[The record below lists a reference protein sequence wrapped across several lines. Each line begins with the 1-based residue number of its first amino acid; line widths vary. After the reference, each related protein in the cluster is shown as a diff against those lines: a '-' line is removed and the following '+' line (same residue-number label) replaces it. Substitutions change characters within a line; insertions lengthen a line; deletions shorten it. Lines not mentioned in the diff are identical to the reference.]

1 MIRSRM
7 MCNVVGKVRGTGK
20 CGKVVIFFFLIMV
33 RAKGFRESD
42 IYITSKNLRWLAML
56 AL

>member
-1 MIRSRM
+1 M

-42 IYITSKNLRWLAML
+42 IYISSKNLRWLAML